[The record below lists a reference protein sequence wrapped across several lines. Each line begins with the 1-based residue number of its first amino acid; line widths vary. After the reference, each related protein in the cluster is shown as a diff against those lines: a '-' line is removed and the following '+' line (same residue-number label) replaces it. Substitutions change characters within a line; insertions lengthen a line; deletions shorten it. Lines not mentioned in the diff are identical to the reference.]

1 MAISQI
7 NNVRTSF
14 GAKLLLKT
22 RNENIPF
29 NNKTKKQIEDTFAK
43 ETSDNSGE
51 LLVVYDRN
59 IANNDVYSCYYNNKE
74 HSDKFVIT
82 VNPEFSKMPVFVDRL
97 KNILNTFV
105 QREESINRIKK
116 TIADFETNTIM
127 AIKDG
132 PSVLRVS
139 QYNRWD

>member
-7 NNVRTSF
+7 NNVRPSF

-29 NNKTKKQIEDTFAK
+29 NNKTTKQIEDTFAK

-59 IANNDVYSCYYNNKE
+59 IANIDVYSCY
-74 HSDKFVIT
+74 F
-82 VNPEFSKMPVFVDRL
+82 L
-97 KNILNTFV
+97 
-105 QREESINRIKK
+105 
-116 TIADFETNTIM
+116 TI
-127 AIKDG
+127 
-132 PSVLRVS
+132 
-139 QYNRWD
+139 